1 MFDELSFVLFQETE
15 TPDYNQVDYREGYKL
30 LDLINEPSVKEG
42 DEDEEWVVSE
52 GHDQGQVQSVEENE
66 DEEKR
71 KEGLIG
77 Q

>member
-42 DEDEEWVVSE
+42 DEDEE
-52 GHDQGQVQSVEENE
+52 
-66 DEEKR
+66 
-71 KEGLIG
+71 
-77 Q
+77 